1 VVSGSG
7 RLSVAEGVAIVLVH
21 CGGFFMSILAGIFFA
36 IWYWGAS
43 GNFIFFSRA
52 AGASSALTLTV
63 RGSGAMS
70 VKGGEFGG
78 FPGPF
83 AYIPSCTC
91 PELKTFFFPA
101 RDVFFRIVLSCSYS
115 AD

>member
-1 VVSGSG
+1 MSGSG

-21 CGGFFMSILAGIFFA
+21 CGGFFMSIRAG
-36 IWYWGAS
+36 
-43 GNFIFFSRA
+43 IFFSRA